1 MKHISTFVLRIEEVL
16 AGAMLIAIS
25 ALVFLSAIARTIGMP
40 INWAQ
45 DISLLFFA
53 WLTFIGADIVA
64 KTGNLIRIDM
74 LEKRFPKRVRKTMA
88 LIFDVAMLLFFAYSY
103 CIWVFTGITK
113 LVQKFPDFKNELCM
127 VYIISTCRCIAFN
140 FTIGSKFIK
149 DIRTPMIEWGNN

>member
-74 LEKRFPKRVRKTMA
+74 LEKRFLLILIVYGFLLVSQSWYRSFQTLKMSYAWCTLSVPVGA
-88 LIFDVAMLLFFAYSY
+88 LLL
-103 CIWVFTGITK
+103 I
-113 LVQKFPDFKNELCM
+113 
-127 VYIISTCRCIAFN
+127 

>member
-40 INWAQ
+40 M
-45 DISLLFFA
+45 
-53 WLTFIGADIVA
+53 
-64 KTGNLIRIDM
+64 IRIDM
-74 LEKRFPKRVRKTMA
+74 LEKRFPKPVRKTLA
-88 LIFDVAMLLFFAYSY
+88 LIFDVAMLLFLLILIVYGFLLVSQSWYRSFQTLKMSY
-103 CIWVFTGITK
+103 AWCTLSVPVGALLLI
-113 LVQKFPDFKNELCM
+113 
-127 VYIISTCRCIAFN
+127 